1 MTDLSTLALV
11 TAFGAGIVSF
21 LSPCVLPLV
30 PGYVSYVAGDALV
43 HRSDADMRARRLAT
57 LGLSLCFVAGFSTV
71 FIALG
76 AGATALGQFLLRYK
90 NEANIVGGTIVLA
103 FGLFM
108 VGAVKMPWLQRDM
121 RVHAEIKGARPL
133 SAYLI
138 GLAFAFGW
146 TPCIGPVLGA
156 ILTVSAV
163 TATVSSGIAMLS
175 AYSLGLGVPF
185 LLTAAFTGALLK
197 RLKSARQTGRW
208 LQVAAGVGMILM
220 GLAMITGLLTKMA
233 WWLLETF
240 PAFSTIG

>member
-1 MTDLSTLALV
+1 MTDLSTLALA
-11 TAFGAGIVSF
+11 TAFGAGIISF

-30 PGYVSYVAGDALV
+30 PGYISYVAGDALV
-43 HRSDADMRARRLAT
+43 HRESADARAQRLAT

-76 AGATALGQFLLRYK
+76 AGATFLGQFLLRYK
-90 NEANIVGGTIVLA
+90 NEANIVGGTIVLL

-108 VGAVKMPWLQRDM
+108 VGAVRLPWLQRDL

-133 SAYLI
+133 SAYVI

-163 TATVSSGIAMLS
+163 TATVSTGIAMLG

-185 LLTAAFTGALLK
+185 LLTAVFTGAMLK
-197 RLKSARQTGRW
+197 RFRSVRRTGRW
-208 LQVAAGVGMILM
+208 LQVGAGVGMIAM
-220 GLAMITGLLTKMA
+220 GLAMITGLLTKLA

-240 PAFSTIG
+240 PGFAAVG